1 MDFWHGTIFD
11 KELSLKALNLHSM
24 NEAYVFDKDQE
35 TFIKN
40 LRHQTAESHQKLE
53 DNDLSKAILNPSVIQ
68 AEYQKYLSGLYGLTI
83 ACEDQVFP
91 IINHIVPQ
99 LEKRYKSK
107 KIIEDLSFTG
117 FSDLKIDE
125 LPYYQYEFSTVA
137 EALGI
142 MYVLEGSSL
151 GGRIL
156 YKHVNQYLGLDAQ
169 NGAAYFWGYGNE
181 TGPMWKSFISEV
193 ARFAVENGEGQ
204 KIIDSAVKTFTITDT
219 WLRKQ

>member
-1 MDFWHGTIFD
+1 M
-11 KELSLKALNLHSM
+11 NLHSM
-24 NEAYVFDKDQE
+24 NEAHVFNKEQE
-35 TFIKN
+35 IFIKE

-53 DNDLSKAILNPSVIQ
+53 ENYLSKAILNPSVTQ
-68 AEYQKYLSGLYGLTI
+68 ADYQKYLSGLYGLTI

-91 IINHIVPQ
+91 KLNHIVPQ
-99 LEKRYKSK
+99 LEKRYKSG

-117 FSDLKIDE
+117 FTDLKIDE

-156 YKHVNQYLGLDAQ
+156 YKHINQYLGLDAEH
-169 NGAAYFWGYGNE
+169 GAAYFWGYGQE
-181 TGPMWKSFISEV
+181 TGPMWKSFISET
-193 ARFAVENGEGQ
+193 ARFAAENREGQ
-204 KIIDSAVKTFTITDT
+204 TIIDSAIKTFNITDT
-219 WLRKQ
+219 WLRK